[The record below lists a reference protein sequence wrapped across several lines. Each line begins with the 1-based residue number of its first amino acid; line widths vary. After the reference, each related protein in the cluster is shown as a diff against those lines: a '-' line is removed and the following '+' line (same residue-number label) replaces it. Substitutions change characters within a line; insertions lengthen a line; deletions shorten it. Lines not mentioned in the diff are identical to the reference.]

1 MWPALCA
8 YSDRQQVYSCFLTL
22 AQYLIFDSY
31 FLPHSIAKSAA
42 AIYPWSFSYRWKGGF
57 HSLPP
62 SGCSS
67 SFSSLFLDLL
77 LSPNCIAGV
86 SVSVLCTFPHCVH
99 CASAGAS
106 AGVCTKLALQ
116 TLLTLSALLCRPWRP
131 CPARAYHC
139 KSLSLSFCQH
149 LHLPFAHY
157 YYYYF
162 YYYFRVLVCLF
173 FFYLPIVNTTDWE
186 RERESHFVSPSGVN
200 QTKPKSALAGQVF
213 CFLLW
218 ECVCVCVF
226 SADRSQH
233 SSVAVQ

>member
-1 MWPALCA
+1 MWPALCVCLWC
-8 YSDRQQVYSCFLTL
+8 RQQVYSCFLTL

-86 SVSVLCTFPHCVH
+86 CLSVLSTFPHCVH

-139 KSLSLSFCQH
+139 KSLSLSLF
-149 LHLPFAHY
+149 LFASIYIYHLP
-157 YYYYF
+157 
-162 YYYFRVLVCLF
+162 
-173 FFYLPIVNTTDWE
+173 ITTTTTSTTTSE
-186 RERESHFVSPSGVN
+186 Y
-200 QTKPKSALAGQVF
+200 
-213 CFLLW
+213 
-218 ECVCVCVF
+218 
-226 SADRSQH
+226 
-233 SSVAVQ
+233 